1 MTRKKVLIT
10 IDWFLPGT
18 LSGGPVR
25 SFTNLIEH
33 LKDDFEFYIITR
45 NSDYGSTIPYEG
57 IIPDTWTEFNHYTKV
72 YYFAKDALNKNHL
85 KLVIDHIEFDLAYIN
100 GMYSWYF
107 SILPVL
113 LLKKSNKPII
123 VSARGMLNPQAFSV
137 KGTKKEVFFKLAKLL
152 GFYRTI
158 NFHATNDDEA
168 KHIKAHI
175 GANTKILI
183 APNLPRLVK
192 QEEQPISHTKH
203 HPIRFVNIAR
213 VAIEKGTLTML
224 NVLKNIKQTLQL
236 DIYGPIYDEDYW
248 NKCIKVIAA
257 LPKNIEVNY
266 KGVLASEKVPKVL
279 NSYDFFV
286 LLSEGENFGHAIL
299 EGFSAGCPVI
309 ISNRTPWR
317 NLESKQIGW
326 DVEVADKNAI
336 LETFQKAIDMNQ
348 QTYQSW
354 SLSAFSYAKDF
365 INNPEIL
372 EQNKALFY
380 NLIKQ

>member
-1 MTRKKVLIT
+1 MSNRIKILIF

-25 SFTNLIEH
+25 SYANLIEH

-57 IIPDTWTEFNHYTKV
+57 IVPDTWTELNHYTKV
-72 YYFAKDALNKNHL
+72 YYISKEALNKKHL
-85 KLVIDHIEFDLAYIN
+85 KRVIAVIEFDLAYIN

-137 KGTKKEVFFKLAKLL
+137 KGTKKKVFLKLAKLL
-152 GFYRTI
+152 GFYRAI

-175 GANTKILI
+175 GANTKILV

-192 QEEQPISHTKH
+192 KEEQPISHKKH
-203 HPIRFVNIAR
+203 NPIRFVNIAR
-213 VAIEKGTLTML
+213 VAIEKGTLNML
-224 NVLKNIKQTLQL
+224 NVLKNIKQIIQL
-236 DIYGPIYDEDYW
+236 DIYGPIYDDAYWEKCLKIIED
-248 NKCIKVIAA
+248 
-257 LPKNIEVNY
+257 LPNNIEVNY
-266 KGVLASEKVPKVL
+266 KGVLVSDEVPIVL
-279 NSYDFFV
+279 KRYDFFV

-299 EGFSAGCPVI
+299 EGLSAGCPVI

-326 DVEVADKNAI
+326 DIEVEDKNTI
-336 LETFQKAIDMNQ
+336 LETFQKAIDMDQ

-354 SLSAFSYAKDF
+354 SLSALIYAKNF

-380 NLIKQ
+380 DAT